1 MNSNGARIAVL
12 LAALVLLPFVAPPY
26 ALHVAIV
33 VLFNATYAA
42 ALYAVLRMGY
52 LSLGH
57 AGFIALGAYT
67 CVILSVRLGVSP
79 WLGIP
84 AGGLVAGLFAWGLGA
99 LTLRLRGIYF
109 SLAIFAFG
117 EIVTAFFRA
126 FDWFGGPAGIPGV
139 PRPAFFGTPLASHFA
154 FYWLVLAVAVLGIGV
169 LYRLQYTRFGATLL
183 TLRTADSERLAESEG
198 IPAVRYKTAAF
209 AVSCMVAG
217 MTGAVHAQY
226 LMFVNPQVF
235 TFLTSTD
242 LLIYAMVGGL
252 ASFWG
257 PILGAGLLTALGEQL
272 FSVGY
277 WKTLVY
283 AAILM
288 IVIMLLP
295 GGLVDLPRRLR
306 GLRKAAPAEIAA
318 PP

>member
-1 MNSNGARIAVL
+1 MKQLPIPLLLAVL
-12 LAALVLLPFVAPPY
+12 LALPFVGTAY

-33 VLFNATYAA
+33 VLFAVTYTVS
-42 ALYAVLRMGY
+42 LYAVMRMGY

-84 AGGLVAGLFAWGLGA
+84 AGAVVAGLFAWGLGA

-109 SLAIFAFG
+109 SLAVFAFG

-139 PRPAFFGTPLASHFA
+139 PRPVFFGVPLATHFA
-154 FYWLVLAVAVLGIGV
+154 FYWLVLAVAVLGVGF

-183 TLRTADSERLAESEG
+183 TLKTADSERLAESVG

-209 AVSCMVAG
+209 VASCTVAG
-217 MTGAVHAQY
+217 AMGAVHAQY
-226 LMFVNPQVF
+226 LLFVNPQVF

-252 ASFWG
+252 TNFWG
-257 PILGAGLLTALGEQL
+257 PILGAALFTALGEQL

-283 AAILM
+283 AVILM
-288 IVIMLLP
+288 LVIMLLP

-306 GLRKAAPAEIAA
+306 SLRKARPLDQLHAR
-318 PP
+318 

>member
-1 MNSNGARIAVL
+1 MTVARVAALL
-12 LAALVLLPFVAPPY
+12 LALIVLPFVATPY

-33 VLFNATYAA
+33 VLFNVTYTA

-109 SLAIFAFG
+109 ALAIFAFG

-139 PRPAFFGTPLASHFA
+139 PRPAFLGTPLASHFA
-154 FYWLVLAVAVLGIGV
+154 FYWPVLVVAVLGIAI
-169 LYRLQYTRFGATLL
+169 LYRLQYTRFGAALL
-183 TLRTADSERLAESEG
+183 TLKTAESERLAESVG
-198 IPAVRYKTAAF
+198 IPAARYKTANF
-209 AVSCMVAG
+209 VVSCVI
-217 MTGAVHAQY
+217 TGTMGTLHAQY
-226 LMFVNPQVF
+226 LLFVNPQVF
-235 TFLTSTD
+235 GSTMSTD

-252 ASFWG
+252 AGFWG

-288 IVIMLLP
+288 VVIMVLP
-295 GGLVDLPRRLR
+295 GGLADLPRRLR
-306 GLRKAAPAEIAA
+306 AHFGAPR
-318 PP
+318 

>member
-1 MNSNGARIAVL
+1 MSAARAGIAAVL
-12 LAALVLLPFVAPPY
+12 AVLVVLPFVATPY
-26 ALHVAIV
+26 VLHVAIV
-33 VLFNATYAA
+33 VLFNVTYAA
-42 ALYAVLRMGY
+42 ALYTVLRMGY

-57 AGFIALGAYT
+57 AGFIALGAYA

-109 SLAIFAFG
+109 ALAIFAFG

-139 PRPAFFGTPLASHFA
+139 PRPSFFGTPLASHFA
-154 FYWLVLAVAVLGIGV
+154 FYWLVAAVAVVCIGV
-169 LYRLQYTRFGATLL
+169 LYRLQFTRFGAALL
-183 TLRTADSERLAESEG
+183 TLKAADTERLAESVG
-198 IPAVRYKTAAF
+198 IPATRYKTAAF
-209 AVSCMVAG
+209 TISCVVTGAM
-217 MTGAVHAQY
+217 GAVHAQY
-226 LMFVNPQVF
+226 LLYVNPQAF

-242 LLIYAMVGGL
+242 LLIYAIVGGL

-272 FSVGY
+272 FSIGY

-283 AAILM
+283 ATILM
-288 IVIMLLP
+288 LVVLLLP

-306 GLRKAAPAEIAA
+306 KRRQAVPQAR
-318 PP
+318 

>member
-1 MNSNGARIAVL
+1 MSNRRIGLL
-12 LAALVLLPFVAPPY
+12 LALLVLLPFVATPY

-33 VLFNATYAA
+33 VIMNATYAA

-139 PRPAFFGTPLASHFA
+139 PRPSFFGTPLASHFL

-169 LYRLQYTRFGATLL
+169 LYRLQATRFGAVLL
-183 TLRTADSERLAESEG
+183 TLKSADSERLAESVG
-198 IPAVRYKTAAF
+198 IAAGRYKTAAF
-209 AVSCMVAG
+209 VVSCVVAG
-217 MTGAVHAQY
+217 MMGAVHAQY
-226 LMFVNPQVF
+226 LLFVNPQVF

-252 ASFWG
+252 SSFWG

-272 FSVGY
+272 FSAGY
-277 WKTLVY
+277 WKTLIY

-306 GLRKAAPAEIAA
+306 AGRKAAPAVVGEAR
-318 PP
+318 

>member
-1 MNSNGARIAVL
+1 MSTGRIGLL
-12 LAALVLLPFVAPPY
+12 LALLVLLPFVATPY

-33 VLFNATYAA
+33 VIMNATYAA

-67 CVILSVRLGVSP
+67 CVILSVRLSVSP

-139 PRPAFFGTPLASHFA
+139 PRPSFFGTLLASHFQ
-154 FYWLVLAVAVLGIGV
+154 FYWVVLAVAVLGIGV
-169 LYRLQYTRFGATLL
+169 LYRLQATRFGAVLL
-183 TLRTADSERLAESEG
+183 TLKSVDSERLAESVG

-209 AVSCMVAG
+209 VVSCVVAG
-217 MTGAVHAQY
+217 MMGAVHAQY
-226 LMFVNPQVF
+226 LLFVNPQVF

-252 ASFWG
+252 SSFWG

-272 FSVGY
+272 FSAGY
-277 WKTLVY
+277 WKTLIY

-288 IVIMLLP
+288 VVIMGLP

-306 GLRKAAPAEIAA
+306 ERRKAASGPAAEAR
-318 PP
+318 

>member
-1 MNSNGARIAVL
+1 MSRTALAAL
-12 LAALVLLPFVAPPY
+12 LAALLVLPFAGTAY

-33 VLFNATYAA
+33 VLFAVTYTAS
-42 ALYAVLRMGY
+42 LYAILRMGY

-79 WLGIP
+79 WIGIV

-109 SLAIFAFG
+109 SLAVFAFG

-139 PRPAFFGTPLASHFA
+139 PRPSFFGLPLATHFT
-154 FYWLVLAVAVLGIGV
+154 FYWLVLALTLLCLAV
-169 LYRLQYTRFGATLL
+169 LYRLQYTRFGTALL
-183 TLRTADSERLAESEG
+183 TLKTADTERLAESVG
-198 IPAVRYKTAAF
+198 IPAARYKTAAF
-209 AVSCMVAG
+209 TIACVVAG
-217 MTGAVHAQY
+217 LMGAVHAQY

-252 ASFWG
+252 AGFWG
-257 PILGAGLLTALGEQL
+257 PVIGAAALTALGEQL

-283 AAILM
+283 AAVLM
-288 IVIMLLP
+288 LTIMVLP

-306 GLRKAAPAEIAA
+306 AVRRAPARPAA
-318 PP
+318 